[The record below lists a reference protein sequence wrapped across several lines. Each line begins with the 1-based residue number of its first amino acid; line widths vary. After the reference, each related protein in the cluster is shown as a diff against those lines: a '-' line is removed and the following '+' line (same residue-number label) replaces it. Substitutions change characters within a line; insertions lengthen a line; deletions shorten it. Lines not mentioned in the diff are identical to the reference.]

1 MWITLLGQVAG
12 VIVGAFLTVHSAIA
26 TVKAA
31 RTICSEYR
39 IVRVDDAEKG
49 NQSPQETRGG
59 ISQGPSPSQ

>member
-31 RTICSEYR
+31 RTICTEYR
-39 IVRVDDAEKG
+39 IVRVDDTNKG
-49 NQSPQETRGG
+49 NQSP
-59 ISQGPSPSQ
+59 